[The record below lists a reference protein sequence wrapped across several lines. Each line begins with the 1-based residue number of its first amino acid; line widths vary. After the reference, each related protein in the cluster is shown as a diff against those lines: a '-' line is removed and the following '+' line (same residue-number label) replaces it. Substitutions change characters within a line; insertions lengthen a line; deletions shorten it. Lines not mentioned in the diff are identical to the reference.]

1 MMEAGNSFG
10 GGSASFFA
18 SRRNRYGTAGNH
30 GILNAY
36 PYPIVFVDNDY
47 VIRFLNRFAR
57 YHYYEERGYGDLIGK
72 SIFDCHLTDAAKEK
86 IKLAYEGIKKNG
98 KEVFIGVNTRN
109 QRMYMMGGRNQKGEW
124 IGFFERFELNLAK

>member
-1 MMEAGNSFG
+1 MEQLEIME
-10 GGSASFFA
+10 
-18 SRRNRYGTAGNH
+18 

-57 YHYYEERGYGDLIGK
+57 YHYYKERGYGDLIGK

-86 IKLAYEGIKKNG
+86 SNWLMKASKRTARKFLLASTPAISGCI
-98 KEVFIGVNTRN
+98 
-109 QRMYMMGGRNQKGEW
+109 
-124 IGFFERFELNLAK
+124 

>member
-1 MMEAGNSFG
+1 MEKLEIME
-10 GGSASFFA
+10 
-18 SRRNRYGTAGNH
+18 

-57 YHYYEERGYGDLIGK
+57 YHYYEERGYGDLMGK
-72 SIFDCHLTDAAKEK
+72 SIFDCHQTDAAKKK
-86 IKLAYEGIKKNG
+86 IKLAYEGIQKNG
-98 KEVFIGVNTRN
+98 KEVFIGINTRN
-109 QRMYMMGGRNQKGEW
+109 QRMYMMGVRNQNGEW

>member
-1 MMEAGNSFG
+1 MEQLEIME
-10 GGSASFFA
+10 
-18 SRRNRYGTAGNH
+18 

-57 YHYYEERGYGDLIGK
+57 YHYYEERGYGELIGK
-72 SIFDCHLTDAAKEK
+72 NIFDCHLTDAAKEK

-109 QRMYMMGGRNQKGEW
+109 QRMYMMGVRNRKGEW
-124 IGFFERFELNLAK
+124 MGFFERFELNLAK

>member
-1 MMEAGNSFG
+1 MEQLEIME
-10 GGSASFFA
+10 
-18 SRRNRYGTAGNH
+18 

-47 VIRFLNRFAR
+47 IIRFLNRFAK

-86 IKLAYEGIKKNG
+86 IKTAYEGIHMKASKRTAKKFLLVSTPAISG
-98 KEVFIGVNTRN
+98 CI
-109 QRMYMMGGRNQKGEW
+109 
-124 IGFFERFELNLAK
+124 

>member
-1 MMEAGNSFG
+1 MEEVPPPFLHQG
-10 GGSASFFA
+10 GIDMEQLEIME
-18 SRRNRYGTAGNH
+18 

-72 SIFDCHLTDAAKEK
+72 SIFD
-86 IKLAYEGIKKNG
+86 
-98 KEVFIGVNTRN
+98 
-109 QRMYMMGGRNQKGEW
+109 
-124 IGFFERFELNLAK
+124 

>member
-1 MMEAGNSFG
+1 MDVVPNH
-10 GGSASFFA
+10 FF
-18 SRRNRYGTAGNH
+18 YEGLIDIEQLVIMD
-30 GILNAY
+30 GIINAY

-47 VIRFLNRFAR
+47 VIRFLNRFAK
-57 YHYYEERGYGDLIGK
+57 YHYYEERGYENLIGK

-109 QRMYMMGGRNQKGEW
+109 QRMYMMGVRNQKGEW

>member
-1 MMEAGNSFG
+1 MEEVPPPFLYEG
-10 GGSASFFA
+10 GIDMEQLEIME
-18 SRRNRYGTAGNH
+18 

-72 SIFDCHLTDAAKEK
+72 SIFDCHLTDARQGKNQT
-86 IKLAYEGIKKNG
+86 AYEGIKR
-98 KEVFIGVNTRN
+98 TAR
-109 QRMYMMGGRNQKGEW
+109 
-124 IGFFERFELNLAK
+124 RFLLASTPAISGCI